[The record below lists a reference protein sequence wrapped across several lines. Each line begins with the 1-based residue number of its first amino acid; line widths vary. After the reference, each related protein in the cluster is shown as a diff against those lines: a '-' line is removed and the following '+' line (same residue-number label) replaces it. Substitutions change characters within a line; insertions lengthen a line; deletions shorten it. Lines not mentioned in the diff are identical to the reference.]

1 MDINLSPRLK
11 KCCEYVSVGSV
22 VADVGCDHGYTSIYL
37 LQKSIASKVYAC
49 DVKEGP
55 LDSAKR
61 NCRGLGL
68 GEKISFFLSDGVAD
82 VPRDFDTLICA
93 GMGAD
98 VMVSILSAAP
108 WLQTPD
114 YHLILQC
121 QSKAPVLRRFLS
133 DTGFRIRNES
143 VVRDGRF
150 LYTVMDVVY
159 ETDPLSE
166 AETYFPPALIKTASE
181 NVSAY
186 YRQVV
191 KNLTISAEG
200 QKNESL
206 AAIVKTLAQTVPQ
219 WIKEE
224 TP

>member
-1 MDINLSPRLK
+1 MEFKLSPRLK
-11 KCCEYVSVGSV
+11 ACCDYVRPGSV

-37 LQKSIASKVYAC
+37 LEKGIAKEVYAC

-55 LDSAKR
+55 LSTARR

-68 GEKISFFLSDGVAD
+68 GERISFFLSDGVSS

-108 WLQTPD
+108 WLESGN

-121 QSKAPVLRRFLS
+121 QSKTPTLRKFLS
-133 DTGFRIRNES
+133 ERGYRIRNES

-159 ETDPLSE
+159 EKETLTE
-166 AETYFPPALIKTASE
+166 AETYFSPALVRTASAD
-181 NVSAY
+181 VPAY
-186 YRQVV
+186 YRHVM
-191 KNLTISAEG
+191 KNLRISAEG
-200 QKNESL
+200 QKSEAL
-206 AAIVKTLAQTVPQ
+206 GHIVKELEETVPA
-219 WIKEE
+219 WVKEDA
-224 TP
+224 T

>member
-1 MDINLSPRLK
+1 MEIKLSPRLLA
-11 KCCEYVSVGSV
+11 CCEYVRRGSV

-37 LQKSIASKVYAC
+37 LEKGIAKKVYAC

-55 LDSAKR
+55 LDSARR

-68 GEKISFFLSDGVAD
+68 GERISFHLSDGVQN
-82 VPRDFDTLICA
+82 VPRDFDTLVCA

-108 WLQTPD
+108 WLKDTG

-121 QSKAPVLRRFLS
+121 QSKTPTLRRFLS
-133 DTGFRIRNES
+133 ENGWRIRSEA

-159 ETDPLSE
+159 ETQPLSD
-166 AETYFPPALIKTASE
+166 AECYFSPALVKTASKE
-181 NVSAY
+181 VGAY
-186 YRQVV
+186 YRQIV
-191 KNLTISAEG
+191 KNLRVAAEG
-200 QKNESL
+200 QKSAEL
-206 AAIVKTLAQTVPQ
+206 AAILQALENVPDWVKEA
-219 WIKEE
+219 
-224 TP
+224 